1 MPVPAV
7 RAGDVVGVLQRFTNP
22 HGHGF
27 FADVQVRQPRHERA
41 RVKLIHLLFEQADAY
56 HLPVHSNCQ
65 FRWHSRFPFRGNLD
79 RFHAFTPDISA
90 STLNTIAK
98 SFSTRPIP
106 RAAVRNSLVTAVV
119 GIGTSS
125 CRPNSSANSMS
136 FCIMLT
142 LNQASSGCFN
152 TNGPRYCTIGDAI
165 TLCVSTSTATSRLI
179 PLFSASS
186 TPSQNANICTARLRF
201 VPIFITSARPLSPTC
216 VTFGPMSRS
225 SGFSFSNVSFPPPT
239 ITESLP
245 SCSVITLP
253 ETGASTRS
261 LPSARTF
268 AAKSR
273 LTAGLTVLISTKS
286 FPGPAPASIPS
297 GPFITA
303 ASATEFVT
311 IEKVTSDA
319 STTAR
324 GESAHFIPFFSS
336 HSAFERVRLYPVTSC
351 PLLSSRFTI
360 SLPITPSPTN
370 PNLAT
375 HLSCSSPFS
384 PCGRSSPR
392 PSLHTST
399 PSRRNLLFTSSL
411 DYFLL
416 LTRRLP

>member
-65 FRWHSRFPFRGNLD
+65 FRWHSRFPFRRNLD
-79 RFHAFTPDISA
+79 GFHAFTPDISA

-98 SFSTRPIP
+98 SFSTRPMP

-142 LNQASSGCFN
+142 LNQASSGCFK

-179 PLFSASS
+179 PLFSARS
-186 TPSQNANICTARLRF
+186 TPSQNASICTARLRF
-201 VPIFITSARPLSPTC
+201 TPIFITRACPFSPTC
-216 VTFGPMSRS
+216 VTFGPISSS
-225 SGFSFSNVSFPPPT
+225 SGFTLSNASFRPPT

-245 SCSVITLP
+245 SCNVITLP
-253 ETGASTRS
+253 ETGESTISPPFS
-261 LPSARTF
+261 LTF
-268 AAKSR
+268 AAISR
-273 LTAGLTVLISTKS
+273 LNAGLTVLISTKILS
-286 FPGPAPASIPS
+286 GLTPTSIPS
-297 GPFITA
+297 GPCITA
-303 ASATEFVT
+303 ASAVEFVT
-311 IEKVTSDA
+311 MDNVTSLA
-319 STTAR
+319 STTAF
-324 GESAHFIPFFSS
+324 GVSAHFIPFLMS
-336 HSAFERVRLYPVTSC
+336 HFAFDRVRL
-351 PLLSSRFTI
+351 
-360 SLPITPSPTN
+360 
-370 PNLAT
+370 
-375 HLSCSSPFS
+375 
-384 PCGRSSPR
+384 
-392 PSLHTST
+392 
-399 PSRRNLLFTSSL
+399 
-411 DYFLL
+411 
-416 LTRRLP
+416 